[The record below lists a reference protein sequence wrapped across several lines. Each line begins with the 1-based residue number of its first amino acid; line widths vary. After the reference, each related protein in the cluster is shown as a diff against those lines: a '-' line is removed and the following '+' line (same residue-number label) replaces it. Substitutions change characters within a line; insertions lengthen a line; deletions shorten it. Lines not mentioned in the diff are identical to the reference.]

1 MPRAILALRTGAL
14 ALLLLALPAQVV
26 ARPQIRTSFF
36 NAYPTAVGTRLDNLP
51 SHSGHCGVCHYD
63 FNGAGP
69 KNPFGNRVQAV
80 LGSYPNTDAGRQAAI
95 HSIELED
102 SDGDGVTQFVEI
114 TDRTTYVNTPTFPG
128 LTAANVG
135 LATNVPVAAEVT
147 PYLVPVTG
155 VDTTPPAVAV
165 TSPNGGESWV
175 GGSAHAVT
183 WTASDP
189 SGVSAVHLD
198 YRDGFGQPWTPI
210 ARGLT
215 NSGTWIWFVH
225 DTPTA
230 GAAVRVVAV
239 DGAGNVGVDS
249 SNAVFAITAMPG
261 GLAPTTLRDFHQRGS
276 QPFDAGTAFETSPA
290 CLSCHGGYDPA
301 VEPGR
306 NAIGT
311 MMMQSARDPIFKA
324 CLAIAEQDAPGS
336 GDLCIRCHSPIGWV
350 SGRSQPT
357 SGASLNAADRD
368 GVSCDY
374 CHRMVDP
381 VYVPGVSPAAD
392 AGVLAALLPAHVP
405 TGYSNGQFVLDPD
418 PRKRGPFDDAVTP
431 HAFLGSPFHRTS
443 ELCAT
448 CHDVSNP
455 VFVRTAGADY
465 APDAFDAKPDSI
477 TSTTHFGLER
487 TYSEWKNSAYPAGV
501 YAPDFAGNLP
511 DGIVRTCQDCH
522 MRDVTGTGCNV
533 PGAPT
538 RVDLP
543 LHDLTGGNSWM
554 PGVIASLWAGEVDAG
569 ALAASSARA
578 VAMLQKAAVV
588 DVALQ
593 PAADSFTAVVT
604 VTNRTGHKLP
614 TGYPEGRRMW
624 LHVVARDE
632 NDAVIWESGAYDA
645 ATGVLA
651 QDAHTRV
658 YETHLGISPGLAAV
672 LGLAAGPSFHFAL
685 NDTVIKDNRIPPLG
699 FTNAGF
705 ATFNGQP
712 VDPEMP
718 GPAPRYA
725 DGQNWDMA
733 AYGVP
738 AATRR
743 VVATLRYQSTSKEY
757 VEFLRDANTSTGE
770 GDAMHDAWVANGRA
784 APVDVDADSAAV
796 VPAGAPVTAVGHAAL
811 SLRRN
816 PFGATLEAVV
826 ALARPS
832 RVVWRVLDV
841 QGRQLASRDDGWLG
855 AGSHRFAWN
864 GRGDDGRD
872 AGAGVVWVRA
882 EVDGRPLTR
891 QAVRLR

>member
-1 MPRAILALRTGAL
+1 MPRATAALRFATIVFV
-14 ALLLLALPAQVV
+14 LLALPALAS

-36 NAYPTAVGTRLDNLP
+36 NAYPTAVGSRLDQLP

-63 FNGAGP
+63 FNGAGT
-69 KNPFGNRVQAV
+69 KNPYGNRVQAV
-80 LGSYPNTDAGRQAAI
+80 LGGYPNTDAGRQSAI
-95 HSIELED
+95 RSIELED
-102 SDGDGVTQFVEI
+102 SDGDGFPQRSEI

-135 LATNVPVAAEVT
+135 LATNVPVLAEVT
-147 PYLVPVTG
+147 PYLVPLTG
-155 VDTTPPAVAV
+155 VDTSPPAVAV
-165 TSPNGGESWV
+165 TSPNGGEGWV
-175 GGSAHAVT
+175 GGSAHALT

-189 SGVSAVHLD
+189 SGVSAVHLY
-198 YRDGFGQPWTPI
+198 YRDGIGQPWTPI
-210 ARGLT
+210 ARGLA
-215 NSGTWIWFVH
+215 NSGTWTWFVH
-225 DTPTA
+225 DTPTT
-230 GAAVRVVAV
+230 GAAVKVVAV
-239 DGAGNVGVDS
+239 DGAGNTGSDS
-249 SNAVFAITAMPG
+249 SNAAFTIIATPG
-261 GLAPTTLRDFHQRGS
+261 GIAPTTLRDFHQRGS

-290 CLSCHGGYDPA
+290 CLACHGGYDPA

-311 MMMQSARDPIFKA
+311 MMLQAARDPIFKA

-357 SGASLNAADRD
+357 SGTSLDANDRD

-381 VYVPGVSPAAD
+381 VYRPGVSPAVD
-392 AGVLAALLPAHVP
+392 QGVLAALMPAHVP

-418 PRKRGPFDDAVTP
+418 PRKRGPYDDPSTP
-431 HAFLGSPFHRTS
+431 HAYLRSPFHQTS

-465 APDAFDAKPDSI
+465 APDAFDVKPDSI

-501 YAPDFAGNLP
+501 FAPDFAGNRP
-511 DGIVRTCQDCH
+511 DGTVRTCQDCH
-522 MRDVTGTGCNV
+522 MRDVTGAGCNV

-543 LHDLTGGNSWM
+543 LHDMTGGNSWM
-554 PGVIASLWAGEVDAG
+554 PGVIASMWAGEVDAS

-593 PAADSFTAVVT
+593 PVADSFTAIVT
-604 VTNRTGHKLP
+604 VTNRAGHKLP

-624 LHVVARDE
+624 LNVVARDA
-632 NDAVIWESGAYDA
+632 NGAVLWESGAYDA
-645 ATGVLA
+645 ATGVLDV
-651 QDAHTRV
+651 DAHTRV
-658 YETHLGISPGLAAV
+658 YETHLGLSPALATA
-672 LGLAAGPSFHFAL
+672 LGLPAGPSFHFAL
-685 NDTVIKDNRIPPLG
+685 NDTVLKDNRIPPLG

-712 VDPEMP
+712 VDPEHP

-725 DGQNWDMA
+725 DGQNWDVA
-733 AYGVP
+733 SFAVP
-738 AATRR
+738 AGTRR
-743 VVATLRYQSTSKEY
+743 VVVTLRYQSTSKEY
-757 VEFLRDANTSTGE
+757 VEFLRDANTTTNE
-770 GDAMHDAWVANGRA
+770 GVVMHDAWVAHGRA
-784 APVDVDADSAAV
+784 APVDVDADSAMV
-796 VPAGAPVTAVGHAAL
+796 VPVGAHGAVAERTSL
-811 SLRRN
+811 SVVRN
-816 PFGATLEAVV
+816 PFVRSLEA
-826 ALARPS
+826 ALTLPRPS
-832 RVVWRVLDV
+832 RVIWRVLDV
-841 QGRQLASRDDGWLG
+841 QGRQLAMRDDGWLG
-855 AGSHRFAWN
+855 AGSHRFVW
-864 GRGDDGRD
+864 DGRDGAGGD

-882 EVDGRPLTR
+882 EVDGHAFAR
-891 QAVRLR
+891 QAVRVR